1 LTGDVFASA
10 ILSFMVK
17 LAIPAV
23 FPIVLS
29 VVLCQAQ
36 ASPNT
41 SKSDASGPQPQII
54 KVFSK
59 AAALLHQKTSVPL
72 RLPTHVSGLDGEGE
86 VYAIVKSA
94 NETGYVVILGATPDC
109 EGQHVCSNGTLI
121 GTSRPLSQVD
131 EYAINDRRGILV
143 RLQHGLKGYFY
154 ESVCGAYCSDS
165 LIVWTEG
172 NNHYIIG
179 LKAQRKS
186 DMIGAA
192 NSAIQGGSERWK

>member
-1 LTGDVFASA
+1 MPGSD
-10 ILSFMVK
+10 
-17 LAIPAV
+17 
-23 FPIVLS
+23 
-29 VVLCQAQ
+29 
-36 ASPNT
+36 SPST
-41 SKSDASGPQPQII
+41 SKSDTSGPQPQII

-94 NETGYVVILGATPDC
+94 NETGYIVILGATPDC
-109 EGQHVCSNGTLI
+109 EGQHVCSHGTLI
-121 GTSRPLSQVD
+121 GTSHPLSQVD
-131 EYAINDRRGILV
+131 EYAINDRRGTPV